1 MEVGDLV
8 RIHNTDP
15 VCGHIFTT
23 EDGKK
28 SHVIGSSHYGRLLTK
43 SNLVVCHVC
52 ATVAKDQAPD
62 TQDLVEGDWVLSH
75 IKNDNGEPLGIGFIT
90 DITGEP
96 PVYMVKDYWHH
107 PSELT
112 KTKAPDAQETV
123 NHPPHYNSGRIET
136 IDFIEDQQL
145 GFNLGNVIK
154 YISRAGHKGKRRQDL
169 EKAAFYLA
177 RELQLIGKE
186 EEA

>member
-1 MEVGDLV
+1 MEVGD
-8 RIHNTDP
+8 RIRIDP
-15 VCGHIFTT
+15 DVGCDNWVYGRAHYSHIDF
-23 EDGKK
+23 DAI
-28 SHVIGSSHYGRLLTK
+28 HVIEYHRNWGWMTESGHG
-43 SNLVVCHVC
+43 VCDKC
-52 ATVAKDQAPD
+52 ATVVKDQ
-62 TQDLVEGDWVLSH
+62 
-75 IKNDNGEPLGIGFIT
+75 
-90 DITGEP
+90 
-96 PVYMVKDYWHH
+96 
-107 PSELT
+107 
-112 KTKAPDAQETV
+112 APDAQETV

>member
-1 MEVGDLV
+1 MEVGD
-8 RIHNTDP
+8 RIRIDP
-15 VCGHIFTT
+15 DVGCENWLNSRDFYSQVDFDAIHVIKEESYWGWRT
-23 EDGKK
+23 EDG
-28 SHVIGSSHYGRLLTK
+28 HG
-43 SNLVVCHVC
+43 VCDKC
-52 ATVAKDQAPD
+52 ATVVKDQ
-62 TQDLVEGDWVLSH
+62 
-75 IKNDNGEPLGIGFIT
+75 
-90 DITGEP
+90 
-96 PVYMVKDYWHH
+96 
-107 PSELT
+107 
-112 KTKAPDAQETV
+112 APDAQETV
-123 NHPPHYNSGRIET
+123 NHPAHYNSGRIET